1 MPFMMVAGD
10 HAKNDMAGEEDSW
23 KSEMENAGY
32 EVRVI
37 LKGLGEVKGIRRIFE
52 EHIREALG

>member
-1 MPFMMVAGD
+1 MQ
-10 HAKNDMAGEEDSW
+10 
-23 KSEMENAGY
+23 GY

>member
-1 MPFMMVAGD
+1 
-10 HAKNDMAGEEDSW
+10 MAGEKDSW
-23 KSEMENAGY
+23 KSEMESAGY

-37 LKGLGEVKGIRRIFE
+37 LKGLGELKGIRRVFE

>member
-23 KSEMENAGY
+23 KSEMENAG
-32 EVRVI
+32 V
-37 LKGLGEVKGIRRIFE
+37 
-52 EHIREALG
+52 